1 MPQSKEHRFTKTN
14 FIIYKFK
21 RKYTPDKM
29 KNDIDKNIKVFDEM
43 IQRVFM
49 YRSSW
54 RTLLK
59 NSWEDIIYDEQL
71 DISA

>member
-21 RKYTPDKM
+21 RKDTPDKM

-49 YRSSW
+49 YRSS
-54 RTLLK
+54 
-59 NSWEDIIYDEQL
+59 
-71 DISA
+71 